1 MIIRDEFSKN
11 YADYL
16 NGTYDLVD
24 RIVLNGYYRLA
35 QSAGGFREFWRRL
48 HGSDENLDNTH
59 LIRWA
64 GRFARRVHAFAN
76 KNQIPIIECKK
87 QFDDDKRKHEIA
99 AELLP
104 SDPEFTGVFCI
115 LYGRA
120 PAPIFDIKRFG
131 NGGIDIRRKKPYP
144 YVNHYSFHI
153 IDPDWEHL
161 VINSDYTTRPILAP
175 EISNFHK
182 VNFIT
187 YSNYDTCIFG
197 NLRKRGE
204 EYI

>member
-1 MIIRDEFSKN
+1 MISRDEFSMD
-11 YADYL
+11 YGEYL

-87 QFDDDKRKHEIA
+87 HFNDDQRKHEIA

-104 SDPEFTGVFCI
+104 SDPEFVGVFWCARPS
-115 LYGRA
+115 LANLAGWNV
-120 PAPIFDIKRFG
+120 PAVLIDRSTCSRGLLVWGNPIG
-131 NGGIDIRRKKPYP
+131 
-144 YVNHYSFHI
+144 
-153 IDPDWEHL
+153 
-161 VINSDYTTRPILAP
+161 
-175 EISNFHK
+175 
-182 VNFIT
+182 
-187 YSNYDTCIFG
+187 
-197 NLRKRGE
+197 
-204 EYI
+204 